1 MSLTFL
7 LCLKEKL
14 RVCLCFVDAN
24 GMSHFER
31 SEKGG
36 RQGHWR
42 RRQHHWN
49 GPDHFHN
56 DNRGPVFQ
64 QYDGYAGPVG
74 FRVDP
79 RPFPPV
85 GRHNGHTGALDELTL
100 KHMAQDC
107 SSVKNQLLTLK
118 SLLQMEDGGPE
129 EGGEEDNSMTLQLE
143 ELMKEVWK
151 LREELRNKERTIA
164 QLTQQ
169 QQQLQQQGP
178 AHAAQSGRCH
188 CHQRTPSL
196 GGDRRTHHDK
206 ATQTSWR
213 GQGHSQAPQIQP
225 SSPSHHKHLTQERL
239 VKTAHTED
247 HSDPQR
253 GRRTRGDG
261 SHCTDSE
268 PPAGSLAMGVDTPPV
283 PDPEELSVL
292 LSTQLNIHVREG
304 PGTTPSPTQG
314 LAAASSPTP
323 GALSRPEGGQRASPL
338 GPQGPGCPR
347 ILQPPRL
354 HKRVSI
360 PALPQGGTNGS
371 LLRSGSSALLANHR
385 TKQLPP
391 PSRGLT
397 CFNSG
402 PQAVSPSLDHGVLA
416 KPRALGVRRDLGRTS
431 PPSPSL
437 EMPDLGLLRARVLVP
452 PSLSCIPMPK
462 IH

>member
-1 MSLTFL
+1 
-7 LCLKEKL
+7 
-14 RVCLCFVDAN
+14 
-24 GMSHFER
+24 MSHFER
-31 SEKGG
+31 SERGG

-56 DNRGPVFQ
+56 DTRDPVFQ
-64 QYDGYAGPVG
+64 HYDGYAGPVG
-74 FRVDP
+74 FRVGP

-129 EGGEEDNSMTLQLE
+129 VVEGGEEDNSTTLQLE

-164 QLTQQ
+164 QLTLQ
-169 QQQLQQQGP
+169 QQQLQQQGHP
-178 AHAAQSGRCH
+178 HAAQSGRGH
-188 CHQRTPSL
+188 CHKRTQSL

-225 SSPSHHKHLTQERL
+225 SSPSHHEHLTQERL
-239 VKTAHTED
+239 VKTAHTEG

-253 GRRTRGDG
+253 GRRTREDG
-261 SHCTDSE
+261 SHCTDSD
-268 PPAGSLAMGVDTPPV
+268 PPTGSLAMGVDTPPV
-283 PDPEELSVL
+283 PDPDELSVL
-292 LSTQLNIHVREG
+292 LSTQLNKHIREW

-323 GALSRPEGGQRASPL
+323 RALSRPEGGQRASPL

-360 PALPQGGTNGS
+360 LALPQGGTNGS
-371 LLRSGSSALLANHR
+371 LLRSESSALLANHR

-391 PSRGLT
+391 PSRGLP

-416 KPRALGVRRDLGRTS
+416 KPHALGVRRDLGRTS
-431 PPSPSL
+431 PPSPNL

-452 PSLSCIPMPK
+452 PSHSRIPMPK